1 MEGENGRCL
10 GWRAGAGAP
19 AFFVSVEEP
28 FLPEAEVVAVAADDD
43 VVE

>member
-1 MEGENGRCL
+1 MSGEESRG
-10 GWRAGAGAP
+10 GAP
-19 AFFVSVEEP
+19 VFFVSVEKP

>member
-1 MEGENGRCL
+1 VREEDSGGEQGGVPL
-10 GWRAGAGAP
+10 L
-19 AFFVSVEEP
+19 FFVLVEEV